1 MWSNYEQVEILIVY
15 IKWRTELVS
24 VAKDW
29 DDL

>member
-1 MWSNYEQVEILIVY
+1 MWSNYEQVENLIEY
-15 IKWRTELVS
+15 INWKTELVS